1 MYKREYPPFF
11 QRASFQ
17 VENPQSYQRI
27 KPKIKSTLQDYELIA
42 FSLAKAGYYGGSPE
56 TVYNTK
62 TDTVMRNY
70 HFEVG
75 MNQYQETEMIINEK
89 KD

>member
-1 MYKREYPPFF
+1 MYTGKYIPFY

-27 KPKIKSTLQDYELIA
+27 KPKIKSTLDDYELIA

-56 TVYNTK
+56 TIYNTK
-62 TDTVMRNY
+62 TDTVIRNY

>member
-1 MYKREYPPFF
+1 M
-11 QRASFQ
+11 
-17 VENPQSYQRI
+17 
-27 KPKIKSTLQDYELIA
+27 IA

-56 TVYNTK
+56 TVYNAK
-62 TDTVMRNY
+62 TDTVMKNY